1 MHGSRACATM
11 SACLPPYTLMTAA
24 MSSHGLLND
33 LAITPATHAW
43 LPQRLERQRLWGH
56 HRAASSMVLCFVDHE
71 GGRRKRS

>member
-1 MHGSRACATM
+1 MHGSRACATV

-24 MSSHGLLND
+24 MSSHGFSMTWQSHLQHMHGYPRGWS
-33 LAITPATHAW
+33 ASAS
-43 LPQRLERQRLWGH
+43 GH